1 MAWQLKQSLASK
13 HRRGGT
19 SVSFFILKSR
29 LGTVLQ
35 SLLVYT
41 SVCLIHKTKQPSV
54 FYHITLYWG
63 STGGWSLFQVPL
75 GETHLPPPY
84 PCIWFVGGIWSA
96 QTEATH
102 THGEQANA
110 TEKPP
115 APSGDSNHCTT
126 MMLLQSSKSESTE
139 EKKRSKSHIIYL
151 LCTITKLSHE

>member
-54 FYHITLYWG
+54 FYHITLYWAHWGLEPIPG
-63 STGGWSLFQVPL
+63 SFGWDTPSPPHIHVFGLSEESGVPRQKPRTHTGSRLTPQKS
-75 GETHLPPPY
+75 HRLPQGIQTTAPPWCSCRAPKAKAQRRKKDLNLISY
-84 PCIWFVGGIWSA
+84 IYSA
-96 QTEATH
+96 Q
-102 THGEQANA
+102 
-110 TEKPP
+110 
-115 APSGDSNHCTT
+115 
-126 MMLLQSSKSESTE
+126 
-139 EKKRSKSHIIYL
+139 
-151 LCTITKLSHE
+151 

>member
-54 FYHITLYWG
+54 FYHITLYWAHWGLEPIPG
-63 STGGWSLFQVPL
+63 SFGWDTPS
-75 GETHLPPPY
+75 PPPY

-151 LCTITKLSHE
+151 LRTITKLSHE